1 MLAWILAAF
10 THAVFESE
18 LCVGGGFDG
27 DAVSGMDATT
37 GSQNLCTI

>member
-18 LCVGGGFDG
+18 LCVGDGFDG